1 LAHPVEFSTSR
12 RPSVDHHP
20 GCSHKP
26 YSCSVCSKR
35 FAHSLKRHRMQHVDG
50 ADVLACDACEKRF
63 TTMYMCVRHAD
74 RPYSCQL
81 CDKRFIQSHR
91 LTNHMIT
98 HSGEKTFVCDVCQ
111 RCFAHSFTL
120 KRHMNVH
127 QQVLATGSCTTPR
140 HVAAAVS

>member
-1 LAHPVEFSTSR
+1 MSTYSYTGVTNFQEQSVFGSSCR
-12 RPSVDHHP
+12 ILDVSIAWSAVRWPSVDHHS
-20 GCSHKP
+20 GRSHKP

-35 FAHSLKRHRMQHVDG
+35 FAHLYSLKRHWMQHVDV

-63 TTMYMCVRHAD
+63 TTMYVCVRHAD

-98 HSGEKTFVCDVCQ
+98 HSGEKTFVCDVC
-111 RCFAHSFTL
+111 
-120 KRHMNVH
+120 
-127 QQVLATGSCTTPR
+127 
-140 HVAAAVS
+140 

>member
-1 LAHPVEFSTSR
+1 MGTFFETQCRTLFYVNIYGSYELSKSVRFLAHPVEFSTSR

-63 TTMYMCVRHAD
+63 TTMYVCVRHAD

-98 HSGEKTFVCDVCQ
+98 HSGEKTFVCDVC
-111 RCFAHSFTL
+111 
-120 KRHMNVH
+120 
-127 QQVLATGSCTTPR
+127 
-140 HVAAAVS
+140 